1 MKKGF
6 NILLF
11 VSFIFLFIY
20 LWKVDLI
27 IPQFPNAG
35 WLIPSMLLLFAGF
48 FASTVS
54 WRIALRSHG
63 IRITLR
69 DAVVSHGQSIFAKY
83 IPGKVWVILGRAGYI
98 SENKKALK
106 NSTFVSFKEQIIYTW
121 VGFVISVVPTV
132 FFYRIEW
139 LTIILVAM
147 ITGLSLFLFVAPI
160 HRWGV
165 NIISKTI
172 KRKFELPVISFRQSL
187 PMIGSTGLIWL
198 CWTLAFF
205 LFMKVFDVQVT
216 AAMAFAFPLSVCFGL
231 IAIILPGG
239 LGLREGIIIGYLTLA
254 GMDVETA
261 TTISFLNRLAFILGE
276 AFIFLTALIVR
287 ILVRKHRPLAESHR
301 NLNEDLNFN
310 GEQ

>member
-11 VSFIFLFIY
+11 ASFVFLFIY

-27 IPQFPNAG
+27 IPKHPTAS
-35 WLIPSMLLLFAGF
+35 WLIPSILLLFAGF
-48 FASTVS
+48 FASTLS

-63 IRITLR
+63 IRISLR
-69 DAVVSHGQSIFAKY
+69 DAIVSHGQSIFAKY
-83 IPGKVWVILGRAGYI
+83 IPGKIWVIVGRAGYI
-98 SENKKALK
+98 SDNKRALR
-106 NSTFVSFKEQIIYTW
+106 NNTFVSFKEQIIYTW

-132 FFYRIEW
+132 IFYGIEW
-139 LTIILVAM
+139 LTVILVAM
-147 ITGLSLFLFVAPI
+147 IIGLSLFLFVAPI
-160 HRWGV
+160 HRWGIK
-165 NIISKTI
+165 IIAKII

-187 PMIGSTGLIWL
+187 PMIGSTGLIWF

-205 LFMKVFDVQVT
+205 MFMKAFDVQAT

-239 LGLREGIIIGYLTLA
+239 LGLREGIIIGYLTLS

-261 TTISFLNRLAFILGE
+261 TTISFLNRLTFIVGE
-276 AFIFLTALIVR
+276 AFIFLTALAVR
-287 ILVRKHRPLAESHR
+287 ILYRP
-301 NLNEDLNFN
+301 
-310 GEQ
+310 